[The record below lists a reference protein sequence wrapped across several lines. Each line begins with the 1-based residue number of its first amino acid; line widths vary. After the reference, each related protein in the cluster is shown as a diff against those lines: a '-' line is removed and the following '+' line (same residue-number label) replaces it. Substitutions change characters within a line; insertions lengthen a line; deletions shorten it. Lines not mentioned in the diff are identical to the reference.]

1 MTDRIFINAVDM
13 DGAPVHVAVQQ
24 GRIASM
30 GSECPV
36 LPHAEVVD
44 VAGHVLLPGF
54 VDGHIHLDKSF
65 VGDRWHSHQP
75 VSSLRERLAV
85 EKQALA
91 SARPMVARAEALMAQ
106 AAGFGTMA
114 MRCHVDVDATT
125 QLTHLEA
132 VLQAHA
138 KWEQW
143 LEIELV
149 AFPQAGVVSCPGTAQ
164 VLDQAMRAG
173 AQVVGGIDPTT
184 FDGDPDRQLDVVFDL
199 AERHAAKV
207 DVHLHE
213 PGEICMADLQRIAAR
228 TEALGMQGRVAV
240 SHAYGLGDL
249 DDAALQ
255 RIAEV
260 LARAGIAIM
269 TNAPGNHG
277 FPPVLKL
284 REAGVRVFSGND
296 NIQDAWWPF
305 GNGDMLQRAML
316 VAYRSG
322 FYTDADLR
330 VALDMATHA
339 SAAVMGKADYG
350 LQPGHAA
357 DFVLV
362 QAPNAAAAVATAP
375 YARKVVRKG
384 EIWQLPEAVAA
395 R

>member
-1 MTDRIFINAVDM
+1 MNDRIFINAVDA
-13 DGAPVHVAVQQ
+13 DGAPLHIAVQD
-24 GRIASM
+24 GLITSM

-44 VAGHVLLPGF
+44 VAGHVVLPGW

-65 VGDRWHSHQP
+65 VGDGWHPHQP
-75 VSSLRERLAV
+75 VGSLRERLAV

-91 SARPMVARAEALMAQ
+91 AARPMVARAEALMAQ
-106 AAGFGTMA
+106 AASLGTMA

-125 QLTHLEA
+125 QLRHLEA
-132 VLQAHA
+132 VMQARA
-138 KWEQW
+138 KWAQW

-149 AFPQAGVVSCPGTAQ
+149 AFPQAGVMSCPGTAQ
-164 VLDQAMRAG
+164 VLEQAMRAG
-173 AQVVGGIDPTT
+173 AQVVGGIDPTSL
-184 FDGDPDRQLDVVFDL
+184 DGDPDGQLDVVFGL
-199 AERHAAKV
+199 AQRHAAKV
-207 DVHLHE
+207 DIHLHE
-213 PGEICMADLQRIAAR
+213 PGEMCVADLQRIAVR

-255 RIAEV
+255 RIAAV
-260 LARAGIAIM
+260 LARAGVAIM

-330 VALDMATHA
+330 VALEMATHA
-339 SAAVMGKADYG
+339 GAAVIGKADYG
-350 LQPGHAA
+350 LQVGHVA
-357 DFVLV
+357 DFVLL
-362 QAPNAAAAVATAP
+362 QAPNAAAAVATVP
-375 YARKVVRKG
+375 YARTIVRKG
-384 EIWQLPEAVAA
+384 QHWQAPQSA
-395 R
+395 

>member
-1 MTDRIFINAVDM
+1 MNDRIFINAVDM

-24 GRIASM
+24 GRITSM
-30 GSECPV
+30 ASECPV

-85 EKQALA
+85 EEQALA

-184 FDGDPDRQLDVVFDL
+184 FDGDPDGQLDVVFDL
-199 AERHAAKV
+199 A
-207 DVHLHE
+207 
-213 PGEICMADLQRIAAR
+213 
-228 TEALGMQGRVAV
+228 
-240 SHAYGLGDL
+240 
-249 DDAALQ
+249 
-255 RIAEV
+255 
-260 LARAGIAIM
+260 
-269 TNAPGNHG
+269 
-277 FPPVLKL
+277 
-284 REAGVRVFSGND
+284 
-296 NIQDAWWPF
+296 
-305 GNGDMLQRAML
+305 
-316 VAYRSG
+316 
-322 FYTDADLR
+322 
-330 VALDMATHA
+330 
-339 SAAVMGKADYG
+339 
-350 LQPGHAA
+350 
-357 DFVLV
+357 
-362 QAPNAAAAVATAP
+362 
-375 YARKVVRKG
+375 
-384 EIWQLPEAVAA
+384 
-395 R
+395 